1 VFALTSTFWQY
12 RFRPKSEGAVGA
24 LPLLVH
30 FSARKNTCAKKI
42 TFSDEQKILAAS
54 KKSCAKKITSCD
66 EQKILAASKKSCAK
80 KKNLAARKK
89 VLAARKITF
98 CHYHRKNFLGIRKH
112 LRKCRLLVLFLSAI
126 KHESVVHSAR
136 EAERAVAEPS
146 TP

>member
-1 VFALTSTFWQY
+1 MTSTFWQY

-42 TFSDEQKILAAS
+42 TFS
-54 KKSCAKKITSCD
+54 D